1 MANITMATGGA
12 GATVN
17 VEIDASGVTGTITTG
32 ETTGAETIPA
42 GALWAELTAA
52 GAVAPGDGVGPAVVD
67 GTDWYAGRKERWDAK
82 WDVAAGNY
90 IRLPEISINGNGSR
104 FFYTYF
110 S

>member
-17 VEIDASGVTGTITTG
+17 VEIDATATEGTVTTG
-32 ETTGAETIPA
+32 QTTGAATIPA
-42 GALWAELTAA
+42 GALWVELSAA
-52 GAVAPGDGVGPAVVD
+52 GAVAPGDGVGPADVD
-67 GTDWYAGRKERWDAK
+67 GVDWYAGRKERWNAM

-90 IRLPEISINGNGSR
+90 IRLPEININGNGSR